1 MEGFILTRQWR
12 DTPNGIQLEIWLAS
26 DQGPIRLFIP
36 SQKAV
41 CFFRKTDLEYI
52 QHLLAD
58 FPTFEYKSVE
68 LKNFHG
74 ETVMAL
80 YAPRQRQL
88 REFSQ
93 YCQEKSIL
101 LWESDIKPPDRFL
114 MERFVTASLQVET
127 QSSFIPRKQ
136 YQPSSGASYQS
147 FISNKVTATHYIPRF
162 KVVSLDIETSSDTS
176 IEKAELYSI
185 AIYSEQCSI
194 VFMVDDELTASETVL
209 ENGVTLYR
217 YHSARSCLVHFLRW
231 FQEHDPDIIIGWHV
245 VQFDLWV
252 LEKVGQRLGVP
263 FLLGRD
269 RQRVHWRED
278 GDTSTSVGAE
288 KVTGSNDNQMKNA
301 REGHSQVRHYVQVP
315 GRIILDGIEL
325 LRTAFYQFDSFSL
338 QAVASELLGEGKLID
353 HDNRGETI
361 TDLFIHNKEA
371 LANYN
376 LQDCKLVWQI
386 FEKTKLLDFAV
397 ERSRLTGLAMDSMGG
412 SVASFDYAYLP
423 RLHRKG
429 YVAPN
434 LSEFQSDILSPGG
447 YVMRSKPGLYRDV
460 LVLDFKS
467 LYPSIIRT
475 FSIDPY
481 AFWLAQHQNL
491 SDEKI
496 IQGFNGAYFSRQ
508 DAILP
513 ELIASLWAAREKA
526 KADNNKPLSQAIKII
541 MNSFYGV
548 LGSTGCRFFDPRV
561 CSSITLRG
569 HEIIQRS
576 RDWIVEQGY
585 EVIYGDTDSVFI
597 CLGEE
602 SLNQPAKAVGKK
614 LSVELNHWWRNTL
627 KQEFGIESTLDV
639 EFETHYTHFLMPTI
653 RGSSEGSKKRYA
665 GIVRV
670 DNEAGESDELV
681 FKGLETVRNDWTL
694 LAKDF
699 QRMLYYKVFKKEP
712 YADDVCQTVNELLSG
727 RLDAKLVYKKKL
739 RRPLSGYSKS
749 NPPHIK
755 AARKLVELTGE
766 ALGKGNVIE
775 YVLTINGPEPIVC
788 RQSQIDY
795 QHYIDKQLKPIADSI
810 LTFLDD
816 DFENITKQQ
825 IDLI

>member
-1 MEGFILTRQWR
+1 MKGFILTRHWR
-12 DTPNGIQLEIWLAS
+12 DTPSGIQLEIWLAS

-41 CFFRKTDLEYI
+41 CFFRKADLERI
-52 QHLLAD
+52 QQLLID
-58 FPTFEYKSVE
+58 FPSLEYKTVE
-68 LKNFHG
+68 LKNFYG
-74 ETVMAL
+74 EAVMAL
-80 YAPRQRQL
+80 YSPKQRQL
-88 REFSQ
+88 REFSVR
-93 YCQEKSIL
+93 CQKSDIT
-101 LWESDIKPPDRFL
+101 LWESDIKPHARFL
-114 MERFVTASLQVET
+114 MERFVTASLQV
-127 QSSFIPRKQ
+127 QADSSSTSHSPL
-136 YQPSSGASYQS
+136 
-147 FISNKVTATHYIPRF
+147 ISNKYNRPTSHSLYHTLTSSKVIAAEYTPQF
-162 KVVSLDIETSSDTS
+162 KVLSLDIETSSDTR
-176 IEKAELYSI
+176 IEHAELYSI
-185 AIYSEQCSI
+185 ALYNEQCSV
-194 VFMVDDELTASETVL
+194 VFMVDDNAAATEELL
-209 ENGVTLYR
+209 ESGITLYR
-217 YHSARSCLVHFLRW
+217 YHSARSCLMHFLRW
-231 FQEHDPDIIIGWHV
+231 FQEYDPDIVIGWHV

-252 LEKVGQRLGVP
+252 LENIGQRLGVP

-269 RQRVHWRED
+269 RQRVHWREESD
-278 GDTSTSVGAE
+278 ASD
-288 KVTGSNDNQMKNA
+288 DNQV
-301 REGHSQVRHYVQVP
+301 GGSHLRHYAQVP
-315 GRIILDGIEL
+315 GRVILDGIEL
-325 LRTAFYQFDSFSL
+325 LRTAFYQFDSFAL
-338 QAVASELLGEGKLID
+338 QAVASELLGESKLID

-361 TDLFIHNKEA
+361 TNLFKSNKIA

-376 LQDCKLVWQI
+376 LQDCKLVWHI

-397 ERSRLTGLAMDSMGG
+397 ERSRLTGLAMDRMGG

-423 RLHRKG
+423 RLHRRG

-434 LSEFQSDILSPGG
+434 LSEFQSDVVSPGG

-481 AFWLAQHQNL
+481 AFWLAQHQDL
-491 SDEKI
+491 PDEKTI
-496 IQGFNGAYFSRQ
+496 SGFNGAYFSNE

-513 ELIASLWAAREKA
+513 ELITNLWTAREKA

-597 CLGEE
+597 CLGKE
-602 SLNQPAKAVGKK
+602 SLHQPANEIGKR
-614 LSVELNHWWRNTL
+614 LSLELNCWWRETI
-627 KQEFGIESTLDV
+627 KQEFGVESALDV

-653 RGSSEGSKKRYA
+653 RGSSQGSKKRYA
-665 GIVRV
+665 GIVK
-670 DNEAGESDELV
+670 AYKKGELSEELV

-699 QRMLYYKVFKKEP
+699 QKMLYYKVFKKEP
-712 YADDVCQTVNELLSG
+712 YTDKVCQTVNELLSG
-727 RLDAKLVYKKKL
+727 TLDSRLVYRKKL
-739 RRPLSGYSKS
+739 RRSLSGYKKS

-766 ALGKGNVIE
+766 IVGKGHIIE
-775 YVLTINGPEPIVC
+775 YVLTVNGPEPLAC
-788 RQSQIDY
+788 QQSQIDY
-795 QHYIDKQLKPIADSI
+795 QHYIDKQLRPIADSI
-810 LTFLDD
+810 LVFLNDS
-816 DFENITKQQ
+816 FENITKRQ